1 MPYSI
6 TNHSKKAAKALNV
19 KIKASTRKNKKVDVF
34 QAGKR
39 VASIGDTRYTD
50 YGTMLKTDKAHAKKR
65 RKAYHARHAKTA
77 KKVGSPSYY
86 AAKILW

>member
-1 MPYSI
+1 MPYTI
-6 TNHSKKAAKALNV
+6 TNHSKRAAAALKV
-19 KIKASTRKNKKVDVF
+19 TIKPSTRKNKKVDVYRD
-34 QAGKR
+34 GKK
-39 VASIGDTRYTD
+39 VASIGHTQYGD
-50 YGTMLKTDKAHAKKR
+50 YGTFLKTDKAHAKKR